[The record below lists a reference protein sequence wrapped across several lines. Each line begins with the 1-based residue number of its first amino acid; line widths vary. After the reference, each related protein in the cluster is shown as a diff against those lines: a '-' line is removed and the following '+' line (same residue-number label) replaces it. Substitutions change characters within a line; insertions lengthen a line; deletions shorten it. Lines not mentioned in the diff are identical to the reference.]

1 MDETDL
7 DRAHAR
13 MTAAPDEDAARAAFY
28 AALGDAALVVL
39 LTGAAQGDQI
49 SPEIFELDGQRFALA
64 FDTEE
69 RLADFSG
76 AAAAYAS
83 VPGRLVAALLAEEGI
98 GLGLNLDV
106 APSSILIPPEAL
118 VWLTRT
124 LSAEPPQ
131 AVEARPEE
139 LRPPGVLPEGLLS
152 ALDAKLS
159 RTGGLVQCAYLAGV
173 SYAGGG
179 QGHLLA
185 FVGAVPGAEDVL
197 ARAVSE
203 ALVFSGI
210 EAGALDV
217 GFVPAGSAVEARLE
231 RVGLRIDPARPEGP
245 AASAARAAPGSD
257 PSRPPRLR

>member
-1 MDETDL
+1 MNETEL

-13 MTAAPDEDAARAAFY
+13 MSAAPEDDAARMAFY
-28 AALGDAALVVL
+28 AALGDAALVLL
-39 LTGAAQGDQI
+39 LTGEAAGDDI
-49 SPEIFELDGQRFALA
+49 SPEIFEVEDQRFALA
-64 FDTEE
+64 FDTED

-83 VPGRLVAALLAEEGI
+83 VPGRVLAEMLGAEGI

-118 VWLTRT
+118 VWLTQT
-124 LSAEPPQ
+124 LGADAPQ
-131 AVEARPEE
+131 ALEARPEE
-139 LRPPGVLPEGLLS
+139 LRPPGALPEGLLS

-173 SYAGGG
+173 SYAGAGRS
-179 QGHLLA
+179 HLIA
-185 FVGAVPGAEDVL
+185 FVGAVPGSEDVL

-203 ALVFSGI
+203 ALIFSGV

-217 GFVPAGSAVEARLE
+217 GFVPAGGPMEARLE
-231 RVGLRIDPARPEGP
+231 RVGLRIDPARPEAAKGP
-245 AASAARAAPGSD
+245 AAPGMD
-257 PSRPPRLR
+257 PDAPPRLR